1 MPITTAAGIA
11 DSTAAFIT
19 AAQNTATTAIAD
31 LELAAAAW
39 TSVTW
44 DALAPTAL
52 NTYTTLS
59 DADATI
65 KSALAAFDSALDL
78 IAVPTIGDA
87 PDLSSYTAA
96 KWNDSA
102 WTTHKALIAAFVSD
116 ITSADDLD
124 TAVTKLTSDTTK
136 LQNAMYA
143 KDFERRSQ
151 VLRDLNSA
159 ADASTGAAGFSYPNS
174 MTTALKLDAQQ
185 KFQFDMSQTARDLV
199 TLMFNWAK
207 DVGQFAIKEGTAVHN
222 ADVDFNIRYA
232 SVLIEVYDSTVKNA
246 LAEFRA
252 TFERKT
258 TQFDQAV
265 RSYVARADVIKLNNT
280 ASEVKDRVNAQNFGA
295 LVQQHATD
303 VAQSVETAARNAKNK
318 IDAAVAVVTGATNM
332 VASASQISVGILT
345 A

>member
-1 MPITTAAGIA
+1 MPITTAAQIA

-19 AAQNTATTAIAD
+19 DAQATANSAIAD
-31 LELAAAAW
+31 LQLAAAAW
-39 TSVTW
+39 SSVTW
-44 DALAPTAL
+44 NALSPTAL
-52 NTYTTLS
+52 NSYAAFA

-65 KSALAAFDSALDL
+65 KSALAAFDAALDL
-78 IAVPTIGDA
+78 IVVPTIGDA

-96 KWNDSA
+96 KWNDST
-102 WTTHKALIAAFVSD
+102 WTTHKAVIAAFISD

-143 KDFERRSQ
+143 KDYERRTQ
-151 VLRDLNSA
+151 VLRDLHSA
-159 ADASTGAAGFSYPNS
+159 ADASTGAAGFTYPNS

-207 DVGQFAIKEGTAVHN
+207 DVGQFAIKEGTAAHN

-232 SVLIEVYDSTVKNA
+232 EALVQVYDSTVKNV

-265 RSYVARADVIKLNNT
+265 KSYMTRAEVLKLNNS
-280 ASEVKDRVNAQNFGA
+280 ASEVKDKVNAQNFGA

-303 VAQSVETAARNAKNK
+303 VSQSVETAARNAKNK